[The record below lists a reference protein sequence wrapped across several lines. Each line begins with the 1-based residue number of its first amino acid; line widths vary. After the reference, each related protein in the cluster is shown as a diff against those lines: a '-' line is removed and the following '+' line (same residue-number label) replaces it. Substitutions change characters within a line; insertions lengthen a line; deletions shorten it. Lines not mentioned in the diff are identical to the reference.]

1 MSRSGYRK
9 NKDSSRG
16 TERGSSGEIQGSWL
30 LTYSDMITLLLAFF
44 VVLIA
49 VSYVDLNLFEQLKQG
64 LRSEISQTE
73 RVRTPLAEIK
83 KDLDRLLAEEKKRG
97 VVDITLGREGI
108 KIFFFSSYFY
118 ESGEAVMLEQGQQ
131 IVDKVLNAL
140 DKIGFY
146 QFKID
151 IEGHTDDVPIS
162 TERFPSNWELS
173 VSRASNVVKNFIDHG
188 IDPSRLK
195 ASGYADTQP
204 LVPNR
209 DSLGNPIPENRARNR
224 RIVMRIYY

>member
-1 MSRSGYRK
+1 MSRRRR
-9 NKDSSRG
+9 NNDRG
-16 TERGSSGEIQGSWL
+16 TERGSSDDFEGNWL

-64 LRSEISQTE
+64 LRSEISKTE
-73 RVRTPLAEIK
+73 RVKTPLAEIK

-97 VVDITLGREGI
+97 VVDITLDREGI
-108 KIFFFSSYFY
+108 KLYFYSNFFY
-118 ESGEAVMLEQGQQ
+118 ESGEAQMLSQGQN
-131 IVDKVLNAL
+131 IIDKVLQAL
-140 DKIGFY
+140 NEIGYY

-162 TERFPSNWELS
+162 TQRFPSNWELS
-173 VSRASNVVKNFIDHG
+173 VSRASNVVKYFIDHG
-188 IDPSRLK
+188 INADRLK

-204 LVPNR
+204 LVANR

-224 RIVMRIYY
+224 RIVIRIYY